1 MSEPSPSRRRWL
13 GYVAYGIACLAALLI
28 GAGAGWLT
36 RSPLLAEAVGNQVKD
51 VVGIEREKPFE
62 GASTLTLLVLGC
74 DADYTRGGKKIVRKH
89 ARSDMMMVVR
99 LDLASSKVTGLS
111 IPRDTLVAAGGR
123 GEQKINAY
131 HSWGGPELAQT
142 AVETLLTGVT
152 VDRVVVLDFDAF
164 QEMVDIAG
172 GVELE
177 VAKRMRW
184 TDKAA
189 KLKIDLKPGLQTLN
203 GYDAMGFVRYR
214 HTDSDMHRM
223 ERQRQFMLA
232 FKKSVLSNPMRL
244 PDIANKGV
252 EVLNGS
258 LSNGEILALAE
269 FARKLSDEQVKIGT
283 LPTVDAGSYNLRA
296 DSAKLT
302 ETLEEFELIPRT
314 TPIARAEP

>member
-1 MSEPSPSRRRWL
+1 MSESNPSRRRWIGFAL
-13 GYVAYGIACLAALLI
+13 YGVACLVALGL
-28 GAGAGWLT
+28 GAGAGWLS
-36 RSPLLAEAVGNQVKD
+36 RSPLLAQAITHRVQDAVGL
-51 VVGIEREKPFE
+51 ERDKPFD
-62 GASTLTLLVLGC
+62 GVSDLTLLVLGC
-74 DADYTRGGKKIVRKH
+74 DADYTRGGKKVVRKH

-99 LDLASSKVTGLS
+99 LNLASSKVTGLS

-142 AVETLLTGVT
+142 AVETLLAGVHI
-152 VDRVVVLDFDAF
+152 DKVVVLDFDAF

-172 GVELE
+172 GVEID

-232 FKKSVLSNPMRL
+232 FKKAVLASPLRL
-244 PDIANKGV
+244 PEIANKGV

-258 LSNGEILALAE
+258 LTNSEILALAD
-269 FARKLSDEQVKIGT
+269 FAKDLSDEQIKIGT

-296 DSAKLT
+296 DSSKLAA
-302 ETLEEFELIPRT
+302 TLEEFELVPAI